1 MEVNFMRVAAN
12 VLRVIGDIE
21 SVGDMLD
28 DDEGL
33 LNVQD
38 FETGQT
44 GLHVA
49 VQNGREDVVAL
60 LRERGADLNIL
71 DGSGKSVYN
80 LAVIMGAST
89 EQLRRLAGTL

>member
-1 MEVNFMRVAAN
+1 
-12 VLRVIGDIE
+12 
-21 SVGDMLD
+21 MLD

-49 VQNGREDVVAL
+49 VQNAREEVITL
-60 LRERGADLNIL
+60 LRERGADRNIL
-71 DGSGKSVYN
+71 DGEGKSFYD
-80 LAVIMGAST
+80 LAVMMGAST
-89 EQLRRLAGTL
+89 EQLRKLAS